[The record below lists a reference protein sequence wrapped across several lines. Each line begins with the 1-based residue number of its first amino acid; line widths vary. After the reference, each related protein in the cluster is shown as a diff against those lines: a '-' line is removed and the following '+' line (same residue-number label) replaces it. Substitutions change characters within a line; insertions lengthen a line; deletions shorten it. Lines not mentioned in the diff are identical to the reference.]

1 MLVALEPVACR
12 NSALSGFPFP
22 FPFRDSS
29 PEVVLPAADFFED
42 DGDDFFPP
50 FARADKRTPRPLGLG
65 TSPLDEE
72 HASPPLCMAV
82 EDDEGLAPRW
92 PSLPR
97 DDGVPRPPIAPP

>member
-1 MLVALEPVACR
+1 MLVALDPVACR

-22 FPFRDSS
+22 FPFRDST
-29 PEVVLPAADFFED
+29 DFFD
-42 DGDDFFPP
+42 DDDDDDDFFPP

-65 TSPLDEE
+65 TGPLDEE

-82 EDDEGLAPRW
+82 EDDEGLALRW